1 MESMLE
7 MLETI
12 WVSFMQSCVYLL
24 FSTSAVS
31 LYVKFTDSL
40 LLQAVSVYFA
50 PTSNTLNT
58 LLLLCALNCWRR
70 IYKMKKAGQI
80 VLIWFLDYFT
90 GENVAAFSTSVLH
103 AWDNWNTESIKFLSF
118 MLTNINSLFSFRCCN
133 MQNKIIRVEPLHSSV
148 SLGFL

>member
-40 LLQAVSVYFA
+40 LLYNLPLQA
-50 PTSNTLNT
+50 TL
-58 LLLLCALNCWRR
+58 
-70 IYKMKKAGQI
+70 
-80 VLIWFLDYFT
+80 
-90 GENVAAFSTSVLH
+90 
-103 AWDNWNTESIKFLSF
+103 
-118 MLTNINSLFSFRCCN
+118 
-133 MQNKIIRVEPLHSSV
+133 
-148 SLGFL
+148 